1 MKNYI
6 KPEITNVNFSAD
18 CNIASNSG
26 LGNWLVSNN
35 AEFNQVITTFAYNHE
50 S

>member
-6 KPEITNVNFSAD
+6 KPEITNVNYSAN
-18 CNIASNSG
+18 CAIAAG
-26 LGNWLVSNN
+26 LEGWLSDNN
-35 AEFNQVITTFAYNHE
+35 MTTYDQAITTFAYN

>member
-6 KPEITNVNFSAD
+6 KPEITNVNFSAN
-18 CNIASNSG
+18 CNIASSG
-26 LGNWLVSNN
+26 LTGWLEDNAGV
-35 AEFNQVITTFAYNHE
+35 AEFNEVITTFAYN

>member
-6 KPEITNVNFSAD
+6 KPEITNVNFSAN
-18 CNIASNSG
+18 CNIATNAG
-26 LGNWLVSNN
+26 LSNWLDTNAN
-35 AEFNQVITTFAYNHE
+35 GAEFNDVITTFAYN